1 MIFGS
6 FWGQAEMSKMYKNLH
21 VFVLFRGSGASVRR
35 SKFDVFWKWFWR
47 LLLEAF
53 WEAFWKPKWGPR
65 RAKMRSGRDPKS
77 RRILK
82 TILEAGDEGQNPPER
97 IRNPSVAGEARP
109 VVFVFTK
116 LWMPP
121 GLEHALR
128 HLLRSGRRIQ
138 CLRPVPP
145 PCP

>member
-1 MIFGS
+1 
-6 FWGQAEMSKMYKNLH
+6 MSKMHKNLQ
-21 VFVLFRGSGASVRR
+21 VFVHFRGSGASVRR

-53 WEAFWKPKWGPR
+53 WEAFWRPKWNPK
-65 RAKMRSGRDPKS
+65 RAKMRSGRDAKS
-77 RRILK
+77 IRILK
-82 TILEAGDEGQNPPER
+82 TILEAGDEAQTVAER
-97 IRNPSVAGEARP
+97 VRNPSVAGEARH

-128 HLLRSGRRIQ
+128 HLLRSGRRIHQ
-138 CLRPVPP
+138 ASARAATVPLSVVP
-145 PCP
+145 T